1 MDWAMA
7 LFVLSSVA
15 GFVLVT
21 GSLILL
27 WKGRIILDTEGKSVS
42 QVELP
47 LGFKFSTQFPVLIM
61 FFFGVFLLI
70 FPVYYDKNVCPDL
83 LLHKKTFPEMVAVT
97 GKVSAPTGVDVYAV
111 VDVQNNAQNEVALR
125 VPFRQDARYRVV
137 FSANNLVLDSDSFI
151 LEKLGPVTLRDRI
164 LQSPGPSTPAID
176 TSRTVQKVTAQ
187 EESNFKKSEEQQ

>member
-47 LGFKFSTQFPVLIM
+47 LGFKFSTQFPVLVM
-61 FFFGVFLLI
+61 FFFGVSRLLRQER
-70 FPVYYDKNVCPDL
+70 L
-83 LLHKKTFPEMVAVT
+83 SRSVT
-97 GKVSAPTGVDVYAV
+97 S
-111 VDVQNNAQNEVALR
+111 
-125 VPFRQDARYRVV
+125 
-137 FSANNLVLDSDSFI
+137 
-151 LEKLGPVTLRDRI
+151 
-164 LQSPGPSTPAID
+164 
-176 TSRTVQKVTAQ
+176 Q
-187 EESNFKKSEEQQ
+187 EDIS